1 MLSLED
7 ISLFVGGKLLV
18 KDASFNVNRGD
29 RIGVVGRNGTGK
41 SHLMELLAG
50 QIAPDGGTRRLQKG
64 TTVLLVKQELPDDD
78 KTPLD
83 FLRDNDPDIQELEA
97 AGEASD
103 GKDVGGI
110 GVLKAL
116 FPNFRKYQDQK
127 TAKTNS
133 QSTTPTCVLSSSNPA
148 A

>member
-1 MLSLED
+1 MIGFVPKILVDMVLENAD
-7 ISLFVGGKLLV
+7 E
-18 KDASFNVNRGD
+18 A
-29 RIGVVGRNGTGK
+29 T
-41 SHLMELLAG
+41 
-50 QIAPDGGTRRLQKG
+50 
-64 TTVLLVKQELPDDD
+64 
-78 KTPLD
+78 
-83 FLRDNDPDIQELEA
+83 LREIL
-97 AGEASD
+97 
-103 GKDVGGI
+103 GI

>member
-1 MLSLED
+1 MKNKVIKLSVLSLALTTGLILAPLSYADNCNTPAYQALSKLKNSDVLSRINELNLTSVQKSQFKVMKSTFD
-7 ISLFVGGKLLV
+7 AESKKNGDAGK
-18 KDASFNVNRGD
+18 AMNV
-29 RIGVVGRNGTGK
+29 
-41 SHLMELLAG
+41 
-50 QIAPDGGTRRLQKG
+50 Q
-64 TTVLLVKQELPDDD
+64 
-78 KTPLD
+78 
-83 FLRDNDPDIQELEA
+83 
-97 AGEASD
+97 
-103 GKDVGGI
+103 GI